1 MEKQK
6 VRVHTLVRVDSRAI
20 NNNEGEIRAFMTVR
34 DEISR
39 LPQTIEH
46 HRKLGVTRFFVVDNG
61 SSDGGKEFLLAQPDC
76 HVFTTAN
83 SHSES
88 GYGAE
93 WWNALLNEYG
103 ANYWCLT
110 VDADEWFVYPG
121 YENRSL
127 KELAAY
133 LERSGAQG
141 MFAFLLDMYG
151 SGTIAE
157 SAGEP
162 ERSLLDSCRYFD
174 RDYAWHRRFYMP
186 GFPGSQFPPYEV
198 FGGPR
203 LRMLLPFLHRH
214 YYLLQAMWL
223 VAAYTHLLTG
233 KTPLPRV
240 LRRTPTLWKI
250 PFVRWRPGTSYDNVH
265 TTTPIKLSDTTGVLL
280 HFKFLQDFYMRV
292 STELNRKEQPAF
304 GAWAEE
310 LERYRAKLQ
319 QNPAF
324 SFRFPGSV
332 EYESSEQ
339 LVRLGLLKE
348 DMAWKELRGAADA
361 ATWVAT
367 ASQLLSQPTAEAS
380 C

>member
-1 MEKQK
+1 LPKYK
-6 VRVHTLVRVDSRAI
+6 VRVHTLCRVDNRRI
-20 NNNEGEIRAFMTVR
+20 NNNDSEIRAFMTVR

-61 SSDGGKEFLLAQPDC
+61 SRDGCKEFLLAQPDC
-76 HVFTTAN
+76 HVFTTEN

-88 GYGAE
+88 GYGVE

-103 ANYWCLT
+103 ANHWCLT

-121 YENRSL
+121 YESQPLN
-127 KELAAY
+127 ELAGY
-133 LERSGAQG
+133 LERRGAQG

-157 SAGEP
+157 SIAEP
-162 ERSLLDSCRYFD
+162 GRSLLDACRYFD
-174 RDYAWHRRFYMP
+174 RHYAWHRRLYMP
-186 GFPGSQFPPYEV
+186 GFQGSQFPPYEV

-203 LRMLLPFLHRH
+203 LRMMFPALYRH

-233 KTPLPRV
+233 KTPIPRA

-250 PFVRWRPGTSYDNVH
+250 PFVRWRPGIRYENVH

-280 HFKFLQDFYMRV
+280 HFKFLEDFYARI
-292 STELNRKEQPAF
+292 STELSRKEQRAF

-310 LERYRAKLQ
+310 LGRYRAKLQ
-319 QNPAF
+319 QDPTFGFLFA
-324 SFRFPGSV
+324 GSV
-332 EYESSEQ
+332 EYQGSEQ

-348 DMAWKELRGAADA
+348 DQAWKRLRGAADA
-361 ATWVAT
+361 ETCV
-367 ASQLLSQPTAEAS
+367 PTGGFG
-380 C
+380 CG